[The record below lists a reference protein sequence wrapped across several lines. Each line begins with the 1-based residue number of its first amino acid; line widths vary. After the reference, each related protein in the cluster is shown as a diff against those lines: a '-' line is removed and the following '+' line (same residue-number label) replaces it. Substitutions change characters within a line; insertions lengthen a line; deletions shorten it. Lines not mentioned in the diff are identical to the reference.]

1 MIFLYRIIYPVFFLI
16 LSPYY
21 LKRMIKRGGYGKK
34 LKYRLGFWPRLPDKD
49 SKRTRIWIQA
59 VSVGELSSIHS
70 ILHSFLSSSN
80 FEIVLSGTTSTG
92 QKIAEQKYSKELLA
106 SGPFP
111 LDWFPFSWLT
121 WSRIK
126 PDLAIC
132 VDSEL
137 WPEHMYQAK
146 KKGIPFCI
154 INGRLSDRS
163 YNRLRKLGIFQNLLI
178 PKHLQILAASATQ
191 EKRWQ
196 EIGVAQDNTFSTG
209 NLKIDIS
216 PATPPSD
223 SKKDERKQ
231 ELGFPASSLV
241 LAGISTWPGEE
252 KLLLDVLQ
260 EIRQTKI
267 DARLLLIPRH
277 AERRNE
283 VKSTLSAFSFPYR
296 QRTLPSNNTSE
307 CIVYLAD
314 TTGELIDLIEGADIG
329 FLGKTLPPRDE
340 GQNPIE
346 PVSMGIPLVI
356 GPACTNFPETCQE
369 LVICGAAQQ
378 GDSIESVME
387 HLHSLIENEELR
399 LQMKKAG
406 LKWRQEQG
414 SPTEKTIDK
423 LLEFCKN

>member
-1 MIFLYRIIYPVFFLI
+1 M
-16 LSPYY
+16 
-21 LKRMIKRGGYGKK
+21 
-34 LKYRLGFWPRLPDKD
+34 
-49 SKRTRIWIQA
+49 
-59 VSVGELSSIHS
+59 GELSSIDS
-70 ILHSFLSSSN
+70 ILQSFLSNSN

-163 YNRLRKLGIFQNLLI
+163 YNRLRNLGIFKNLLI
-178 PKHLQILAASATQ
+178 PKHLQILASSTMQ

-196 EIGVAQDNTFSTG
+196 EIGVAKNKTFSTG

-216 PATPPSD
+216 PASPPSD
-223 SKKDERKQ
+223 LKKNERKQ
-231 ELGFPASSLV
+231 EFGFPPSSLV
-241 LAGISTWPGEE
+241 LTGISTWPGEE
-252 KLLLDVLQ
+252 KLLVDTLNELR
-260 EIRQTKI
+260 EKKI
-267 DARLLLIPRH
+267 DARLVLIPRH

-283 VKSTLSAFSFPYR
+283 IAKTLSAFSFSHR
-296 QRTLPSNNTSE
+296 QRTLPQNSNDE

-314 TTGELIDLIEGADIG
+314 TTGELIDLIECADVG

-356 GPACTNFPETCQE
+356 GPACTNFKETCQE
-369 LVICGAAQQ
+369 LVICGAAKQ
-378 GDSIESVME
+378 GDSIESVKKQ
-387 HLHSLIENEELR
+387 LHSLIENEELR
-399 LQMKKAG
+399 LQMKNAG

-414 SPTEKTIDK
+414 SPTDKTIVK
-423 LLEFCKN
+423 LSEFCQN

>member
-1 MIFLYRIIYPVFFLI
+1 MIFIYRILYPLFFLI

-34 LKYRLGFWPRLPDKD
+34 LKYRLGFWPRLPAKD

-59 VSVGELSSIHS
+59 VSVGELSSIDS
-70 ILHSFLSSSN
+70 ILQSFLSNSN

-146 KKGIPFCI
+146 KKGVPFCI

-163 YNRLRKLGIFQNLLI
+163 YNRLRNLGIFKNLLI
-178 PKHLQILAASATQ
+178 PKHLQILASSTMQ

-196 EIGVAQDNTFSTG
+196 EIGVAKNKTFSTG

-216 PATPPSD
+216 PASPPSD
-223 SKKDERKQ
+223 LKKNERKQ
-231 ELGFPASSLV
+231 EFGFPPSSLV
-241 LAGISTWPGEE
+241 LTGISTWPGEE
-252 KLLLDVLQ
+252 KLLVDTLNELR
-260 EIRQTKI
+260 EKKI
-267 DARLLLIPRH
+267 DARLVLIPRH

-283 VKSTLSAFSFPYR
+283 IAKTLSAFSFSHR
-296 QRTLPSNNTSE
+296 QRTLPQNSNDE

-314 TTGELIDLIEGADIG
+314 TTGELIDLIECADVG

-356 GPACTNFPETCQE
+356 GPACTNFKETCQE
-369 LVICGAAQQ
+369 LVICGAAKQ
-378 GDSIESVME
+378 GDSIESVKKQ
-387 HLHSLIENEELR
+387 LHSLIENEELR
-399 LQMKKAG
+399 LQMKNAG

-414 SPTEKTIDK
+414 SPTDKTIVK
-423 LLEFCKN
+423 LSEFCQN